1 MKISVEWLK
10 DYVEIRETPEQL
22 KDDLTMLGLVV
33 ESISP
38 FQGEPV
44 LEIEVT
50 SNRPDCLSH
59 VGVAREISALYKRP
73 LKYPPCAEP
82 LAVPVERIPYEI
94 RIKDRDLCPRYTGLV
109 MDGVRIEASPAWL
122 QHRLEAA
129 GMRPLNNIVDI
140 TNYVLLELG
149 HPLHAFDFQRL
160 RKGKIVV
167 ARARPGQ
174 RIITLDGVE
183 RELDEDTLLINDG
196 DGPVAIAGVMGGL
209 DSEIKPDTR
218 TILLECAYFNP
229 PSIRRTAK
237 KLGLSTEASYRFERG
252 ADWGD
257 TIQAAART
265 CLLIQQVAGG
275 EIAGSLKDVY
285 PAKIKPVR
293 IGLRRRK
300 AEALLGVTL
309 EDAFV
314 TSTLERLNF
323 KPAPK
328 GKGKWQVTC
337 PSYRADTELEADV
350 IEEIA
355 RFYGYQN
362 VPNTLPRYNS
372 QGLASPVFPFE
383 NAARRILL
391 GLGYCEA
398 VNLSFAAENEHNQF
412 APGNGERVALRNPLT
427 EDTQFLRTTLAPG
440 LVKSARRNFNHGIGE
455 VRLFEIGRVYSL
467 DSQGRPL
474 ERNTLGIVGSGGFAG
489 CNWRHSQTAYD
500 FFHLKGAVVALLRG
514 MRSEEAEVVPAAG
527 VRWLNPGDAA
537 ALIVGGERAGVLGSL
552 HPDLAEEYKLKQ
564 PVFLAEI
571 DFEALCRKV
580 FQPVK
585 YEPLPKYPAAE
596 RDLSVVLPREV
607 SYGEIRRGILGLGV
621 SQLVSVEL
629 LDVYEGESIPAGKV
643 SMTFRFVFLDRRKT
657 LTVDQVQAFS
667 DNILTFLRSSY
678 NAELR

>member
-59 VGVAREISALYKRP
+59 VGVARELSALYKRP

-183 RELDEDTLLINDG
+183 REPDEDTLLINDG

-209 DSEIKPDTR
+209 DSEIKPDLDLVRHHPGVRSVHDLRTR
-218 TILLECAYFNP
+218 SSGLTQFIQLHVVLHP
-229 PSIRRTAK
+229 TMS
-237 KLGLSTEASYRFERG
+237 LGRAHVM
-252 ADWGD
+252 GD

-455 VRLFEIGRVYSL
+455 VRLFEIGRV
-467 DSQGRPL
+467 
-474 ERNTLGIVGSGGFAG
+474 
-489 CNWRHSQTAYD
+489 
-500 FFHLKGAVVALLRG
+500 
-514 MRSEEAEVVPAAG
+514 
-527 VRWLNPGDAA
+527 
-537 ALIVGGERAGVLGSL
+537 
-552 HPDLAEEYKLKQ
+552 
-564 PVFLAEI
+564 
-571 DFEALCRKV
+571 
-580 FQPVK
+580 
-585 YEPLPKYPAAE
+585 
-596 RDLSVVLPREV
+596 
-607 SYGEIRRGILGLGV
+607 
-621 SQLVSVEL
+621 
-629 LDVYEGESIPAGKV
+629 
-643 SMTFRFVFLDRRKT
+643 
-657 LTVDQVQAFS
+657 
-667 DNILTFLRSSY
+667 
-678 NAELR
+678 